1 MLMNYWL
8 EKYSQEGRWLS
19 GRSIRKINSV
29 EELVGY
35 FKESIKGAVVYD
47 PKVAQPAMWLRL

>member
-1 MLMNYWL
+1 MNYWL